1 MNSTGRAFKDAMYEQ
16 LARIGKAIAS
26 PRRLE
31 LLDLLAQGPRTVE
44 ALARETGLSVA
55 NVSQHLQTL
64 RAARLLLADK
74 RGVFVRYRLAGDD
87 VAAFY
92 RALRIL
98 AESRLAEIEQVTRAF
113 LGGRGVIEAV
123 DGDDLAR
130 RMKRGAVTLLDVRPA
145 EEFAAGHIQ
154 GARSIPL
161 SQLERRLAEL
171 PRGRQVVAYCRGP
184 YCVFAVEAVGILR
197 RHGFRADRL
206 ADGVS
211 DWRERGHRIA
221 VGA

>member
-1 MNSTGRAFKDAMYEQ
+1 MTSSGRAFRDATYEQ
-16 LARIGKAIAS
+16 LARIGKAMAS

-44 ALARETGLSVA
+44 VLARESGLSVA
-55 NVSQHLQTL
+55 NASQHLQVL
-64 RAARLLLADK
+64 RTGRLVLSEK
-74 RGVFVRYRLAGDD
+74 RGVFVRYRLAGND

-92 RALRIL
+92 RALRVF
-98 AESRLAEIEQVTRAF
+98 AESRLADIEQLTRAF
-113 LGGRGVIEAV
+113 LDGRGVMEVV
-123 DGDDLAR
+123 DGDELAR

-171 PRGRQVVAYCRGP
+171 PPGRQVVAYCRGP
-184 YCVFAVEAVGILR
+184 LCVLAVEAVRLLR
-197 RHGFRADRL
+197 RRGFRAERL

>member
-1 MNSTGRAFKDAMYEQ
+1 MNPSARAFKDDVYEQ

-44 ALARETGLSVA
+44 VLARETGLSVA
-55 NVSQHLQTL
+55 NASQHLQAL

-74 RGVFVRYRLAGDD
+74 RGVFVWYRLAGDD

-98 AESRLAEIEQVTRAF
+98 AESRLAEIEQMTRAF
-113 LGGRGVIEAV
+113 LDGRGVLEV
-123 DGDDLAR
+123 VKVEDLAR
-130 RMKRGAVTLLDVRPA
+130 RMKGGAVTLLDVRPA
-145 EEFAAGHIQ
+145 EEFVAGHIQ

-161 SQLERRLAEL
+161 SELERRLAEL

-184 YCVFAVEAVGILR
+184 YCVLAVEAVRLLR
-197 RHGFRADRL
+197 RRGFRAERL

-211 DWRERGHRIA
+211 DWRERGYRVA